1 MKIIVID
8 GQGGKLGYEIIN
20 AINKCDIDSE
30 IIAIGTNA
38 IATQAM
44 LKAKPTFAATG
55 ENPVVVNT
63 KNADYIIG
71 PIGIVIADSL
81 FGEIT
86 STMALAIS
94 KSNAKRILIPIN
106 KCNNLL
112 VGVKDN
118 TLDDKITEV
127 IRILKTK

>member
-8 GQGGKLGYEIIN
+8 GQGGKLGFEIIS
-20 AINKCDIDSE
+20 ALNKCEIDSE

-106 KCNNLL
+106 TVSYTHLTLPTNSL
-112 VGVKDN
+112 V
-118 TLDDKITEV
+118 
-127 IRILKTK
+127 

>member
-1 MKIIVID
+1 MKVVVID
-8 GQGGKLGYEIIN
+8 GQGGKLGYEIIS
-20 AINKCDIDSE
+20 AINKCEINCE

-44 LKAKPTFAATG
+44 LKAKPTYAATG
-55 ENPVVVNT
+55 ENPVIVNV
-63 KNADYIIG
+63 KNADFIIG

-86 STMALAIS
+86 SAMALAIS
-94 KSNAKRILIPIN
+94 QANAKRILMPIN

-118 TLDDKITEV
+118 TIDEKINEV
-127 IRILKTK
+127 INILKTK